1 MLLIKFKRYLCKPF
15 NNFYTVHIHKYINIL
30 VQYLAFSAQVPK
42 ISLFCVFSH
51 LRMLNWLPFPSI
63 SNPKLTIYVGGEVS
77 SDAAS
82 SFGMWPGLQP
92 HISTCNLSVSP
103 SWPPAP
109 FINSCHQASLWSAR
123 LSLKC
128 QRCTQASSSYIFLL
142 FWSFCF
148 PAGQLRQF
156 WPAWPVA
163 GHFQPL
169 PILSPN
175 NLQYIRWGGREE
187 SADSLLHISIPELP
201 AHIFFTF
208 PGQQLSLLF
217 SLQKIFWN
225 KICEEKTHFILR
237 GTRMVQV
244 SLPRCRTAG

>member
-1 MLLIKFKRYLCKPF
+1 MLY
-15 NNFYTVHIHKYINIL
+15 
-30 VQYLAFSAQVPK
+30 S
-42 ISLFCVFSH
+42 
-51 LRMLNWLPFPSI
+51 MW
-63 SNPKLTIYVGGEVS
+63 GGEVC

-201 AHIFFTF
+201 SHIFFTF
-208 PGQQLSLLF
+208 PGQQLSLLHP
-217 SLQKIFWN
+217 LLKEN
-225 KICEEKTHFILR
+225 ILR
-237 GTRMVQV
+237 KHLLFAYSIANHIEILPSTVKLV
-244 SLPRCRTAG
+244 SDYATSKY